1 MSELDMD
8 LARQKQPNNRAIN
21 FVLSK
26 STLCAFLAMVVYRTV
41 LDLSYCFVISEVWA
55 HARFELCFNNIK
67 LIESYFLLFIV
78 FALIPKSSK
87 KLSTIVV
94 WLLILL
100 SYVPML
106 TLFALMDESRAF
118 IYAVT
123 GFWIAVFILLRIP
136 KVSFATLKQAKII
149 RLSIFFSLSVVVFL
163 MIYKYLGLSFNLD
176 LTKVYDIRSH
186 YVTLKIPFAG
196 YLFGWLAYIVNPIFF
211 ALFVVKR
218 KWIFAVLVFAL
229 QLLLF
234 SVTGHKTSLFALPFV
249 LVLMWVVA
257 RKNPLAWMGIG
268 LVGIILLGMACYW
281 LIDDIWILSL
291 FTRRT
296 LLVPAQVSFCYY
308 DFFSEH
314 GPISLSTTRIFRSF
328 LDYPY
333 DLSPPHLI
341 GQVYFNRPEMNANNG
356 IVADA
361 YMNFGFAGLILWAIL
376 LAVIL
381 KLVDTFSKGKNIKV
395 AIASIAMPVIAFTNS
410 ALLTTMLTHGVLLA
424 LILLYLLPKKKI
436 TKL

>member
-1 MSELDMD
+1 MRLVIGKIT
-8 LARQKQPNNRAIN
+8 LWN
-21 FVLSK
+21 FLS
-26 STLCAFLAMVVYRTV
+26 AVVYRIV
-41 LDLSYCFVISEVWA
+41 LDLSFYFVISKVWNYA
-55 HARFELCFNNIK
+55 KFEFHLSIIK
-67 LIESYFLLFIV
+67 LIESYFLLFMV
-78 FALIPKSSK
+78 FALMPKSSK
-87 KLSTIVV
+87 KLSTIAI

-106 TLFALMDESRAF
+106 TLFALMDESRIF

-196 YLFGWLAYIVNPIFF
+196 YLFNWVAYIVGPIFF

-218 KWIFAVLVFAL
+218 KWIFTVLVLAL
-229 QLLLF
+229 QILLF
-234 SVTGHKTSLFALPFV
+234 SVTGMKTFLFVLPFV
-249 LVLMWVVA
+249 LTLMWVIT
-257 RKNPLAWMGIG
+257 RKNPLAWMAIG
-268 LVGIILLGMACYW
+268 LVGVILLGMGTYW
-281 LIDDIWILSL
+281 LIDDIWISSL
-291 FTRRT
+291 FTRRV
-296 LLVPAQVSFCYY
+296 LLLPARLSFFYY

-314 GPISLSTTRIFRSF
+314 GPIFLSTTRIFRSF

-341 GQVYFNRPEMNANNG
+341 GQVYFNQPEASANTG
-356 IVADA
+356 IIGDA
-361 YMNFGFAGLILWAIL
+361 YMNFGFMGLFLWGIL
-376 LAVIL
+376 LAAIL
-381 KLVDTFSKGKNIKV
+381 KLIDSSSKGTDFRIG
-395 AIASIAMPVIAFTNS
+395 AAAIAMPVIFLTNS
-410 ALLTTMLTHGVLLA
+410 ALSTCLLTHGLLLA
-424 LILLYLLPKKKI
+424 LILLYLLPKEKV
-436 TKL
+436 TNLQL

>member
-1 MSELDMD
+1 MRLVIGKIT
-8 LARQKQPNNRAIN
+8 LWN
-21 FVLSK
+21 FLS
-26 STLCAFLAMVVYRTV
+26 AVVYRIV
-41 LDLSYCFVISEVWA
+41 LDLSFYFVISKVWNYA
-55 HARFELCFNNIK
+55 KFEFHLSIIK
-67 LIESYFLLFIV
+67 LIESYFLLFMV
-78 FALIPKSSK
+78 FALMPKSSK

-118 IYAVT
+118 IYAAT
-123 GFWIAVFILLRIP
+123 GFWVAVFILLHTP
-136 KVSFATLKQAKII
+136 QVSFATLKQAKII

-211 ALFVVKR
+211 ALFVIKR

-234 SVTGHKTSLFALPFV
+234 SVTGHKTFLFALPFV

-257 RKNPLAWMGIG
+257 RKNPFAWMAIG
-268 LVGIILLGMACYW
+268 LVGVILLGMGTYW
-281 LIDDIWILSL
+281 LIDDIWISSL
-291 FTRRT
+291 FTRRV
-296 LLVPAQVSFCYY
+296 LLLPARLSFFYY
-308 DFFSEH
+308 DFFSNN
-314 GPISLSTTRIFRSF
+314 GFTFLSQHRIFRSF

-333 DLSPPHLI
+333 HLRPPNLI
-341 GQVYFNRPEMNANNG
+341 AEAYFNKPEMNANNG

-410 ALLTTMLTHGVLLA
+410 ALLTTVLTHGVFLA

>member
-1 MSELDMD
+1 MNIENKEHFRYQTIGLMV
-8 LARQKQPNNRAIN
+8 KKGTIWV
-21 FVLSK
+21 FLSIALYK
-26 STLCAFLAMVVYRTV
+26 IF
-41 LDLSYCFVISEVWA
+41 LDLSYVLIISDLWA

-78 FALIPKSSK
+78 LALIPKSSK
-87 KLSTIVV
+87 KLSNIVV
-94 WLLILL
+94 WWLILL

-106 TLFALMDESRAF
+106 TLFALMDESRIF

-123 GFWIAVFILLRIP
+123 GFWIAVFILLHIP
-136 KVSFATLKQAKII
+136 KVSFATLKQTKII

-218 KWIFAVLVFAL
+218 KWIFTVLVLAL
-229 QLLLF
+229 QILLF
-234 SVTGHKTSLFALPFV
+234 SVTGMKTFLFALPFV
-249 LVLMWVVA
+249 LILMWVIT

-268 LVGIILLGMACYW
+268 LVGIILLGMGTYW
-281 LIDDIWILSL
+281 LIDDIWIFSL

-314 GPISLSTTRIFRSF
+314 GPIFLSTTRIFRSF

-333 DLSPPHLI
+333 DVSPAHLI
-341 GQVYFNRPEMNANNG
+341 AEVYFNRPEMNAVTG
-356 IVADA
+356 IAGDA
-361 YMNFGFAGLILWAIL
+361 FMNFGFMGFVLWSL
-376 LAVIL
+376 LLVAIL
-381 KLVDTFSKGKNIKV
+381 KLVDSSSKGTDFRIG
-395 AIASIAMPVIAFTNS
+395 AAAIAMPVIAFTNS

>member
-1 MSELDMD
+1 MSELGMD

-87 KLSTIVV
+87 KLSNIVI

-100 SYVPML
+100 SYIPML

-123 GFWIAVFILLRIP
+123 GFWVAVFMLLHTP
-136 KVSFATLKQAKII
+136 EVSFPPLKQAKKI
-149 RLSIFFSLSVVVFL
+149 RLSILLGLSMIVFL

-176 LTKVYDIRSH
+176 LTKVYDIRSR
-186 YVTLKIPFAG
+186 YVELKIPFAG
-196 YLFGWLAYIVNPIFF
+196 YLFNWVAYIISPIFF
-211 ALFVVKR
+211 ALFLTKR
-218 KWIFAVLVFAL
+218 KWSLVALIVTL

-234 SVTGHKTSLFALPFV
+234 SVTGMKTFLFALPFV
-249 LVLMWVVA
+249 LILMWVIT
-257 RKNPLAWMGIG
+257 RKNPLAWMAIG
-268 LVGIILLGMACYW
+268 LVGVILLGMGTYW
-281 LIDDIWILSL
+281 LIDDIWISSL
-291 FTRRT
+291 FTRRV
-296 LLVPAQVSFCYY
+296 LLLPAQLSFFYY
-308 DFFSEH
+308 DFFSDNGFIFLSEH
-314 GPISLSTTRIFRSF
+314 RIFRTL

-333 DLSPPHLI
+333 DVSPAHLI
-341 GQVYFNRPEMNANNG
+341 AEVYFNKPEMNAVTG
-356 IVADA
+356 ITGDA
-361 YMNFGFAGLILWAIL
+361 YMNFGFVGLILWAML

-381 KLVDTFSKGKNIKV
+381 KFFDTFSKGKDIKV
-395 AIASIAMPVIAFTNS
+395 ATAAIAMPVVALINS
-410 ALLTTMLTHGVLLA
+410 ALLTTLLTHGMLLA
-424 LILLYLLPKKKI
+424 LTLLYLLPKEKI
-436 TKL
+436 TNL